1 MIKILSERWMK
12 NSNKLKEYITT
23 HSKEMN
29 NCNYEDL
36 VKLCFDII
44 YNTGKDSEDYVYGL
58 EADTTG
64 ITKIDDG
71 DYQGTLMFLIPFDT
85 YQPSS
90 SDYLLTFV
98 EYGSCSCCDT
108 LQSIQAYGFSNEEAL
123 NPGQVK
129 GFMSLCKDIIN
140 NTIRPY
146 NYGWRNNPD
155 FDPVDDV
162 I

>member
-12 NSNKLKEYITT
+12 NSNKLKEYIAA
-23 HSKEMN
+23 HPKEMN
-29 NCNYEDL
+29 KCDYEDL

-58 EADTTG
+58 EADTTR

-98 EYGSCSCCDT
+98 GYGSCSCCDT
-108 LQSIQAYGFSNEEAL
+108 LQGIQNYISDEAL
-123 NPGQVK
+123 TPGQIN
-129 GFMSLCKDIIN
+129 GFMDLCGDIIN

-146 NYGWRNNPD
+146 NHGWRSD
-155 FDPVDDV
+155 LKFDPVEDV